1 MTKFLRRTKM
11 LRFKLKNN
19 FNKKR
24 SDEIGITIRSK
35 EIFGLNYSAR
45 PKKYILLI
53 LMLKL
58 FLTKRNFRKKF
69 SDKCLSTS
77 NIMLLEN
84 NEIVREEE
92 GIVSMNNYF
101 TYITTHIKLKPTKID
116 PKVNL
121 KSITNTFQNHESAQ
135 GIKLANFHSTCSLK
149 SDSVSEF

>member
-1 MTKFLRRTKM
+1 
-11 LRFKLKNN
+11 
-19 FNKKR
+19 
-24 SDEIGITIRSK
+24 
-35 EIFGLNYSAR
+35 
-45 PKKYILLI
+45 
-53 LMLKL
+53 MLKL

-135 GIKLANFHSTCSLK
+135 GIKLASFHSACSLK
-149 SDSVSEF
+149 SDSVSEL